1 MSKEHKKLY
10 KAGKNWLTATI
21 TVAAM
26 MLAGGMATQSV
37 KADTTTTSADTQLVQ
52 AQQPTAS
59 QDDADGNQ
67 SADTQSTQQDQTTTT
82 SQTVTDQKTSTSD
95 LTVSQ
100 AKANAG
106 NQWTHFDQGWSYTD
120 GQGNWVYNQW
130 QRINNN
136 WYYFNDG
143 GYAQTG
149 WYKSGAGNWY
159 HFDDQ
164 NAWAN
169 TGWQNINNNWYYF
182 DNQNAWALTGWQ
194 KINNHWYYF
203 DPTNAWADRGWFQ
216 SGAGNWFYFDNQ
228 NAWAL
233 TGWQKINNRWYYF
246 DPTNAWADRGWFKSG
261 TNWYYF
267 DNQNA
272 WALTGWQR
280 INNRWYYFDQ
290 TNAWALKGWQKINNQ
305 WYYFDNDNV
314 WMVTGTQAIGDKT
327 YTFNDNGQ
335 WTGESWDNSDQSD
348 QNTSSDNNQ
357 SNNDQQN
364 QDNNQDSSQQN
375 QGNNDQD
382 NTNQDQNDDQA
393 AKIAAAQKQVD
404 AAEAKYQA
412 ASDRVDADWG
422 KVNDAQSQVSTDQD
436 AFDQAKEDLEGIQT
450 ENKLTAPQEW
460 INAWKGIL
468 SKEKNV
474 SFLSNKDQTIASEYQ
489 ALLSTNQKGRDMNFN
504 SWKDNPND
512 KKIPVTFNADSTLS
526 EHDATIATQYAAH
539 LLNQMR
545 AQLGTP
551 LYQIT
556 KGSVAISQE
565 TAKLYLK
572 DNWSIWNK
580 HNHDFN
586 ELNTVLPKEWGVNYV
601 CESLYGGYEKVNNL
615 NDLKRLVYD
624 AVVYLL
630 FEGDHSDSQFGHATD
645 LLGIRLNSDL
655 NYLVQGEVL
664 GVSVDSKN
672 GLEVHF
678 NSIANPNG
686 SRVKQQVQMG
696 IVPEEANPSSK
707 INQSPYNEEI
717 SIPDYKTNPADIPS
731 YKQAFTDAQ
740 NKLTASQN
748 SLKAAKDQLQKDQ
761 DSYSAT
767 EDELNHYISVWNSLQ

>member
-10 KAGKNWLTATI
+10 KAGKNWLTATNTI
-21 TVAAM
+21 AAM
-26 MLAGGMATQSV
+26 MLAGGMVTQSV
-37 KADTTTTSADTQLVQ
+37 KADTTTASTGTQLVQ
-52 AQQPTAS
+52 TQQPAAS
-59 QDDADGNQ
+59 QDDTDGSQN
-67 SADTQSTQQDQTTTT
+67 ADTQSTQQNETTT
-82 SQTVTDQKTSTSD
+82 SNQDAASQETSTSD
-95 LTVSQ
+95 LTVSP

-194 KINNHWYYF
+194 KVNNRWYYF

-272 WALTGWQR
+272 WALTGWQKV
-280 INNRWYYFDQ
+280 NNRWYYFDQ

-305 WYYFDNDNV
+305 WYYFDKDNV
-314 WMVTGTQAIGDKT
+314 WMVTGTQTIGDKT

-357 SNNDQQN
+357 SNNDQQS
-364 QDNNQDSSQQN
+364 QDNNQDNSQQN
-375 QGNNDQD
+375 QGNNDQG
-382 NTNQDQNDDQA
+382 NTNQGQNDDQA

-436 AFDQAKEDLEGIQT
+436 AFDQAKEDLAGVQNVNIIQV
-450 ENKLTAPQEW
+450 PQAW
-460 INAWKGIL
+460 INAWKSVMSKGIDEIT
-468 SKEKNV
+468 STD
-474 SFLSNKDQTIASEYQ
+474 SRISSEYQ
-489 ALLSTNQKGRDMNFN
+489 TLLKDHSIRQGLLDAWN
-504 SWKDNPND
+504 DNPLD
-512 KKIPVTFNADSTLS
+512 KKVSVTVNADSTLS
-526 EHDATIATQYAAH
+526 DQDAKTATQYAIF
-539 LLNQMR
+539 LLNR
-545 AQLGTP
+545 IRTQLGTP
-551 LYQIT
+551 LLKAT
-556 KGSVAISQE
+556 TGSIAVAQNV
-565 TAKLYLK
+565 AKDYVR
-572 DNWSIWNK
+572 DNWGSGHDEQALNDGSHALETQWSAESIDGCSPI
-580 HNHDFN
+580 H
-586 ELNTVLPKEWGVNYV
+586 
-601 CESLYGGYEKVNNL
+601 NL
-615 NDLKRLVYD
+615 NDLKHQVYNC
-624 AVVYLL
+624 VVNCI
-630 FEGDHSDSQFGHATD
+630 FEGDYPETEFGHAAH
-645 LLGIRLNSDL
+645 LLGISEAINRFGFLD
-655 NYLVQGEVL
+655 QGL
-664 GVSVDSKN
+664 IGVSCSTGPVM
-672 GLEVHF
+672 HF
-678 NSIANPNG
+678 VSIPYLYSAN
-686 SRVKQQVQMG
+686 VQQELSDENYYVVG
-696 IVPEEANPSSK
+696 CNPSNK
-707 INQSPYNEEI
+707 INQPPYNEEI
-717 SIPDYKTNPADIPS
+717 SIPDYKTNPADIPP

-761 DSYSAT
+761 DSYDAAI
-767 EDELNHYISVWNSLQ
+767 DELNHCISVLNSL